1 MGGLSLLVSIVL
13 SKFKPCSR
21 QLPLT
26 AHCCGLR
33 KFGCEFLSLPWVRLG
48 FPGGS
53 NGKKKSACNA
63 GDLGSILGSGRSPE
77 EGMLTTLVF
86 LPGEFHGQRSL
97 MGYMQYMGCKQS
109 GMTER
114 LTLTTRLRYIIVMNS
129 MSAYSKTLN
138 RKSNNVLK

>member
-1 MGGLSLLVSIVL
+1 MVKKNLPAMQETWDQSLD
-13 SKFKPCSR
+13 
-21 QLPLT
+21 QEDPLRR
-26 AHCCGLR
+26 A
-33 KFGCEFLSLPWVRLG
+33 W
-48 FPGGS
+48 
-53 NGKKKSACNA
+53 
-63 GDLGSILGSGRSPE
+63 
-77 EGMLTTLVF
+77 LTTLVF